1 MKRTWNSLL
10 SLALTGLIASPLAAL
25 AVPPPAP
32 ANVRAIILP
41 AEVLLT
47 WDASPGADFYQVAR
61 GGPNRRW
68 IWPAITSEPRFRDT
82 EFTELPSYYQLS
94 ACNAAG
100 ECLST
105 AEFLVYPATNDLRL
119 IGATPRPL
127 SDTSFAVAWTIGS
140 ATGFG
145 LGEGMLEV
153 GTSLDAMTLV
163 GTSQSP
169 AWRHEF
175 AVENLVPNTT
185 YFYRLTAWGANGG
198 GFTYTEKFTTR
209 PFTQPPPAVVRLTDP
224 SPVLATDEDMPVD
237 FTLAAENPGG
247 GPLEFFVSNVPFG
260 TMWGTA
266 PNFTYLSNPEHSGVD
281 YFDCGF
287 TDGVTTRYTRVP
299 VTVRFVQDRPIALDQ
314 SVTFIEDMPRK
325 FFVSAQSWDAAPS
338 TINYVILSGP
348 TNGVLRMNQYWL
360 SRGEYQCEPA
370 TNFFGIDHITF
381 AAYNNYA
388 TGNVATVR
396 LYVSP
401 VNDAPIALPQSVTVP
416 NGVTTRIVL
425 TAKDPDIWYASQLT
439 YNLATPPSHG
449 QVYFL
454 YDGTVD
460 YTPAT
465 SFVGADSFSYVATDP
480 TGLSATATV
489 FITVFQPN
497 RPPVAASAS
506 LLAEYDLPLNFTLT
520 GSDPDGNPLTFS
532 VLSQLAG
539 GTLSGPPPNLVF
551 TPAPGFSGVTGFLF
565 KANDGALDSPV
576 ATNLITVGSAI
587 SPPNPPTSLTATA
600 VSRSQINLL
609 WTDNSGR
616 ETGFRIERSN
626 DNRKWSKVGE
636 VGANVTSFANVKLG
650 DRKTYYYRVRAYS
663 GTVNSAYSNVASAT
677 TPR

>member
-10 SLALTGLIASPLAAL
+10 SLVLTSFIFPLAVH

-32 ANVRAIILP
+32 TNVRAIILP

-47 WDASPGADFYQVAR
+47 WDASPGAVSYKVSR

-68 IWPAITSEPRFRDT
+68 IWPAITTEPRFRDT

-127 SDTSFAVAWTIGS
+127 SDTSFAVAWTISG
-140 ATGFG
+140 AMGFG
-145 LGEGMLEV
+145 LGDGMLEV
-153 GTSLDAMTLV
+153 GSSLDAMTLV
-163 GTSQSP
+163 GTSQTP
-169 AWRHEF
+169 AWRNEF
-175 AVENLVPNTT
+175 AAGNLLPNTT
-185 YFYRLTAWGANGG
+185 YFYRLTSWGANGG
-198 GFTYTEKFTTR
+198 GFSYTEKFNTR
-209 PFTQPPPAVVRLTDP
+209 PFTQPPPAVVRLTAP
-224 SPVLATDEDMPVD
+224 SPALTTDEDMPVD
-237 FTLAAENPGG
+237 FTLTADNPSGD
-247 GPLEFFVSNVPFG
+247 PLEFFVSNVPFG
-260 TMWGTA
+260 TLWGTA

-281 YFDCGF
+281 YFDCGY
-287 TDGVTTRYTRVP
+287 TDGVMTRYARVQ
-299 VTVRFVQDRPIALDQ
+299 VGVRFVQEPPIAFDQ
-314 SVTFIEDMPRK
+314 AVTFIEDMPRK
-325 FFVSAQSWDAAPS
+325 FFVSSRTWDADPS
-338 TINYVILSGP
+338 TVRYVIVSGP
-348 TNGVLRMNQYWL
+348 TNGVLRTNETWL
-360 SRGEYQCEPA
+360 ARGEYQYEPA

-381 AAYNNYA
+381 AAYNSYA

-449 QVYFL
+449 HVYFL
-454 YDGTVD
+454 YDGNVD

-480 TGLSATATV
+480 TGLSATGTV
-489 FITVFQPN
+489 SITVFQPN
-497 RPPVAASAS
+497 RPPAANSSS
-506 LLAEYDLPLNFTLT
+506 LFAEYGLPLNITLT
-520 GSDPDGNPLTFS
+520 GSDPDGDSLTFS
-532 VLSQLAG
+532 MLNQPAG
-539 GTLSGPPPNLVF
+539 GTLSGTPPNLVF
-551 TPAPGFSGVTGFLF
+551 TPAPGFSGLTGFLF
-565 KANDGALDSPV
+565 KASDGTLDSPV
-576 ATNLITVGSAI
+576 ATNLITVGSATA
-587 SPPNPPTSLTATA
+587 PPNPPTDLTATA
-600 VSRSQINLL
+600 VSRSQINLS

-626 DNRKWSKVGE
+626 DNRKWSQVGE
-636 VGANVTSFANVKLG
+636 VVANVTSFANTKLT
-650 DRKTYYYRVRAYS
+650 DRKTYYYRVCAYRGKVS
-663 GTVNSAYSNVASAT
+663 SAFSNVVAAT
-677 TPR
+677 APR